1 MVVNQHIIGNSK
13 FMKFLSS
20 VPYKL
25 IEYLNYCFIIVQN
38 ILLMNHF
45 YKSPDDDA
53 SVYDVEYPNAVTE
66 QFTDNLIIAI
76 IQVFN
81 II

>member
-1 MVVNQHIIGNSK
+1 MSRANYTDKYTGLIKFSDYSLFEMVVNQHIIGNSK

-45 YKSPDDDA
+45 YKSP
-53 SVYDVEYPNAVTE
+53 
-66 QFTDNLIIAI
+66 FL
-76 IQVFN
+76 
-81 II
+81 